1 MLIPSITL
9 RLDFGEGSLS
19 DGSGGISLQGEVPT
33 PMGFGSGL
41 AGVTQV
47 GLPTPLASIAGATAQ
62 DTAPTPMGFGSG
74 LAGVTQVG
82 LPTPLASI
90 AEAAA
95 QGTAPTPMAG
105 IRGMSAAMEAPPVP
119 SPDIMSSARA
129 SGMTDDMPRPE
140 GEPEVVKKELAGKN

>member
-19 DGSGGISLQGEVPT
+19 GVSGVSGGISLQGEVPT

-47 GLPTPLASIAGATAQ
+47 GLPTPLAS
-62 DTAPTPMGFGSG
+62 M
-74 LAGVTQVG
+74 
-82 LPTPLASI
+82 

-105 IRGMSAAMEAPPVP
+105 IGGMSAAIEAPPVP

-140 GEPEVVKKELAGKN
+140 GEPVVSPT